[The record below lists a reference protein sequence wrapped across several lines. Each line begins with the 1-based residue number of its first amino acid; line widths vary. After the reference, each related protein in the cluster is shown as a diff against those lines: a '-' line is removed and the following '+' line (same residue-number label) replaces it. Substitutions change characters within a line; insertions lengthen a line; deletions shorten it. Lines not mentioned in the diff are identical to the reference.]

1 MTTITTDD
9 IKALRERTGLSV
21 MDCKHALE
29 QAEGDMEKALLIL
42 RKKSSAAAAKKSERT
57 LGAGVV
63 QAYIHAS
70 QDVGAMVLL
79 SCETDFV
86 AKNEEFKSLAHNI
99 AMHATATN
107 PEFVSRAQVT
117 EEATAKAKQ
126 LFEEEAKDKPEDK
139 RAAIV
144 EGKLNAY
151 LAERVLLEQ
160 PYIKNPE
167 QTIQG
172 LVEQA
177 VQKFG
182 ERIEVSECVRFSVK
196 G

>member
-1 MTTITTDD
+1 MATITTEE
-9 IKALRERTGLSV
+9 IKSLRERTGLSV

-29 QAEGDMEKALLIL
+29 QADGDVEKALLIL

-57 LGAGVV
+57 LGAGTV

-70 QDVGAMVLL
+70 EDVGALVLL

-86 AKNEEFKSLAHNI
+86 AKNDEFKTLAHDI

-107 PEFVSRAQVT
+107 PEFVSRTQVT
-117 EEATAKAKQ
+117 EEATAKARQ

-144 EGKLNAY
+144 EGKMNAY
-151 LAERVLLEQ
+151 LQDRVLLEQ
-160 PYIKNPE
+160 PFVKNPE

-172 LVEQA
+172 LIDAA

-182 ERIEVSECVRFSVK
+182 ERIEVTECVRFSVR

>member
-1 MTTITTDD
+1 
-9 IKALRERTGLSV
+9 

>member
-1 MTTITTDD
+1 MPITTDD

-21 MDCKHALE
+21 MECKKALE
-29 QAEGDMEKALLIL
+29 QTEGDAEKALIVL

-63 QAYIHAS
+63 QSYVHAS
-70 QDVGAMVLL
+70 QDVGALVLL

-86 AKNEEFKSLAHNI
+86 AKNEAFKALAHDI

-107 PEFVSRAQVT
+107 PEFIKREDVT
-117 EEATAKAKQ
+117 ADSIAKAKQ
-126 LFEEEAKDKPEDK
+126 LFEEEAKDKPADK
-139 RAAIV
+139 RDAIV

-151 LAERVLLEQ
+151 VSERVLLEQ
-160 PYIKNPE
+160 PFIKNPDV
-167 QTIQG
+167 TIQN
-172 LVEQA
+172 LIEQA

-182 ERIEVSECVRFSVK
+182 ERIELVGCVRLSVR

>member
-1 MTTITTDD
+1 MAITTDD

-21 MDCKHALE
+21 MECKHALE
-29 QAEGDMEKALLIL
+29 QTDGDAEKALIVL

-63 QAYIHAS
+63 QAYVHAS

-86 AKNEEFKSLAHNI
+86 AKNEAFKALAHDI
-99 AMHATATN
+99 AMHATATS
-107 PEFVSRAQVT
+107 PEFISRDKVT
-117 EEATAKAKQ
+117 PEAVAKAKQ
-126 LFEEEAKDKPEDK
+126 LFEEEAKDRPADK
-139 RAAIV
+139 RDAIV

-151 LAERVLLEQ
+151 IAERVLLEQ
-160 PYIKNPE
+160 PFIKNPE
-167 QTIQG
+167 HTIQN
-172 LVEQA
+172 LIEQA

-182 ERIEVSECVRFSVK
+182 ERVELSECVRFSVR

>member
-1 MTTITTDD
+1 MAITTEE

-21 MDCKHALE
+21 MDCKNALE
-29 QAEGDMEKALLIL
+29 QTDGDMEKAIIVL

-63 QAYIHAS
+63 QAYTHAS

-86 AKNEEFKSLAHNI
+86 AKNEEFLQLAHDI

-107 PEFVSRAQVT
+107 PQFISRDEVKD
-117 EEATAKAKQ
+117 EDVEKAKQ
-126 LFEEEAKDKPEDK
+126 LFEEEAKDKPADK
-139 RAAIV
+139 REAIV

-151 LAERVLLEQ
+151 LKEQVLLEQ
-160 PYIKNPE
+160 PFIKDAE
-167 QTIQG
+167 HTIQD

-177 VQKFG
+177 TQKFG
-182 ERIEVSECVRFSVK
+182 ERIEVSECRRMSVR
-196 G
+196 

>member
-1 MTTITTDD
+1 MAITTDD

-21 MDCKHALE
+21 MECKKALE
-29 QAEGDMEKALLIL
+29 QADGDAEKALIIL

-63 QAYIHAS
+63 QAYVHAS

-86 AKNEEFKSLAHNI
+86 AKNAEFKALAHDI

-107 PEFVSRAQVT
+107 PEFVSRDHVT
-117 EEATAKAKQ
+117 PDAVAKARQ
-126 LFEEEAKDKPEDK
+126 LFEEEAKDKPADK
-139 RAAIV
+139 REAIV

-151 LAERVLLEQ
+151 IAERVLLEQ
-160 PYIKNPE
+160 PFIKNPDV
-167 QTIQG
+167 TIQN
-172 LVEQA
+172 LIEQA

-182 ERIEVSECVRFSVK
+182 ERIELVQCVRVSVR
-196 G
+196 

>member
-1 MTTITTDD
+1 MAITTEE

-21 MDCKHALE
+21 MDCKNALE
-29 QAEGDMEKALLIL
+29 QTDGDMEKAIIAL

-63 QAYIHAS
+63 QAYTHAS

-86 AKNEEFKSLAHNI
+86 AKNEEFLQLAHDI

-107 PEFVSRAQVT
+107 PQFITRDAVKDEDV
-117 EEATAKAKQ
+117 AKAKQ
-126 LFEEEAKDKPEDK
+126 LFEEEAKDKPADK
-139 RAAIV
+139 RDTIV

-151 LAERVLLEQ
+151 LKEQVLLEQ
-160 PYIKNPE
+160 SFIKDPE
-167 QTIQG
+167 HTIQD

-177 VQKFG
+177 TQKFG
-182 ERIEVSECVRFSVK
+182 ERIEISECKRMSVR
-196 G
+196 

>member
-1 MTTITTDD
+1 MASITTDD

-21 MDCKHALE
+21 MECKNALE
-29 QAEGDMEKALLIL
+29 QAEGDAEKAVLIL
-42 RKKSSAAAAKKSERT
+42 RKKSSAVAAKKGERT
-57 LGAGVV
+57 LGAGCV
-63 QAYIHAS
+63 QAYVHAS
-70 QDVGAMVLL
+70 EDVGALVLL

-86 AKNEEFKSLAHNI
+86 AKNAEFKSLAHDI

-107 PEFVSRAQVT
+107 PEFINRTQVT
-117 EEATAKAKQ
+117 ESSIAKARQ

-139 RAAIV
+139 RSGIV

-151 LAERVLLEQ
+151 LQERVLLDQ
-160 PYIKNPE
+160 AYIKNPE
-167 QTIQG
+167 LTIQG
-172 LVEQA
+172 LIDAA

-182 ERIEVSECVRFSVK
+182 ERIEVSECVRFSVR